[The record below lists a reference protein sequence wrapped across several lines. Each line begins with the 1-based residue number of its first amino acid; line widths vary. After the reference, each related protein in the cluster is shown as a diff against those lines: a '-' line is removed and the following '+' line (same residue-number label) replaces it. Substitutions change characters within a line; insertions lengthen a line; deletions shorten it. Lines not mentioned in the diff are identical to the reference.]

1 MTMAPVRVLVVDDE
15 KPARERL
22 RRLLERDP
30 RVQITGC
37 CVAGAEALR
46 TMREAARAGTP
57 VQLLFLD
64 VQMPELDGFGVI
76 AALARRDD
84 EERVD
89 EGSGPL
95 DMPAVVFVTAFD
107 DYAIRAFDAHAIDYL
122 LKPYSDERFEAA
134 LDRAIRHLRAGHAQ
148 ALLAQMQALLAPI
161 GVPTAAPG
169 TTKPASSSGATDPG
183 GTKSSAPSTLDRIVL
198 KGTDRIRLL
207 PVPQITWI
215 EAAGMYVKL
224 HLRDGSEHLH
234 RSLLGELEAALDK
247 RRFVRVHRS
256 AIVNIDVIEELRQ
269 DPHGDYTVVL
279 KDRTEVRLGRRYRA
293 RLQER
298 LGQDL

>member
-1 MTMAPVRVLVVDDE
+1 MMTTTVRVLVVDDE

-22 RRLLERDP
+22 RRLLERDS
-30 RVQITGC
+30 RVQVVDC
-37 CVAGAEALR
+37 CVAGAAALR
-46 TMREAARAGTP
+46 AMQEAARAGTP

-76 AALARRDD
+76 AALAERAG
-84 EERVD
+84 EED
-89 EGSGPL
+89 APHE
-95 DMPAVVFVTAFD
+95 MPAVVFVTAFD

-122 LKPYSDERFEAA
+122 LKPFSDERFEAA
-134 LDRAIRHLRAGHAQ
+134 LDRALRHLRAGHAQ
-148 ALLAQMQALLAPI
+148 ALLSQMQALLGPVGHGAP
-161 GVPTAAPG
+161 AAAGASASPSVNPSPG
-169 TTKPASSSGATDPG
+169 ASATR
-183 GTKSSAPSTLDRIVL
+183 TLDRIVL

-207 PVPQITWI
+207 PVQQITWI

-224 HLRDGSEHLH
+224 HLRDGTAHLH
-234 RSLLGELEAALDK
+234 RSLLGDLDAALDQ

-256 AIVNIDVIEELRQ
+256 AIVNIDVIEELKQ

-279 KDRTEVRLGRRYRA
+279 KDRTEVRLGRVYRA
-293 RLQER
+293 RLQDR

>member
-1 MTMAPVRVLVVDDE
+1 MTMTTVRVLVVDDE

-30 RVQITGC
+30 RVQVVGC
-37 CVAGAEALR
+37 CVAGAEGLR
-46 TMREAARAGTP
+46 MLQDAARAGAP

-76 AALARRDD
+76 AALTQRIGEED
-84 EERVD
+84 EPRE
-89 EGSGPL
+89 
-95 DMPAVVFVTAFD
+95 MPAVVFVTAHD
-107 DYAIRAFDAHAIDYL
+107 EYAIRAFDAHAIDYL
-122 LKPYSDERFEAA
+122 LKPFSDERFEAA

-148 ALLAQMQALLAPI
+148 ALLSQMQALLGPV
-161 GVPTAAPG
+161 GTAAAG
-169 TTKPASSSGATDPG
+169 SGSTGNATSTAATT
-183 GTKSSAPSTLDRIVL
+183 TLDRIVL
-198 KGTDRIRLL
+198 KGTDRVRLL
-207 PVPQITWI
+207 PVQQITWI

-224 HLRDGSEHLH
+224 HLRDGTVHLH
-234 RSLLGELEAALDK
+234 RSLLGDLDAALDK

-256 AIVNIDVIEELRQ
+256 AIVNIDVIDELQQ

-279 KDRTEVRLGRRYRA
+279 KDRTEVRLGRTYRA
-293 RLQER
+293 RLQDR